1 MVGVGR
7 HGEASIYISV
17 SLYIIASSNMTDR
30 FLKTI
35 IVIAMFIIVS
45 VVYYFLLPLVIAMIT
60 FVLAVGYIVFA
71 VVGIF
76 HLLKK

>member
-1 MVGVGR
+1 MA
-7 HGEASIYISV
+7 E
-17 SLYIIASSNMTDR
+17 R